1 MPTSSKKRSSNK
13 PNAKPEEETF
23 DVSKLE
29 FPISM
34 EGIYKMYTY
43 LFNELGWMVLAKA
56 RKDKTCKIQSYV
68 EEIERLIKS
77 INEKQKEIKD
87 TDEINNLEIL
97 KYNLHTLMDHVKK
110 EFDVKQSGGSKKKQ
124 QKKISKRSLKNRK

>member
-1 MPTSSKKRSSNK
+1 MPASTKKSSSSI
-13 PNAKPEEETF
+13 KPEEETF
-23 DVSKLE
+23 DISKLK

-43 LFNELGWMVLAKA
+43 LFKELGWMVLAKE
-56 RKDKTCKIQSYV
+56 RKDTDTCKIKSYV
-68 EEIERLIKS
+68 EEISRLMAS
-77 INEKQKEIKD
+77 IDEKQKTIKD

-124 QKKISKRSLKNRK
+124 QKKISRRSLKNRK